1 MNSINFEYFISLKG
15 EFEAEGL
22 TRDVLA
28 SESLYAA
35 RKGLDYLVKIGGCE
49 AKGDVNFLVQLG
61 IASVVAPMIETPF
74 AMEKYMEILPDGHF
88 EHVGVT
94 IETVTAVSNIAEI
107 LKAGKKLTE
116 VTIGRTDLTAS
127 YKGLGVDSAETMKMV
142 KAVAILAKD
151 HGFKV
156 TMGGSINKITQQLL
170 RQDEQIRNLLDYV
183 ETRKVVM
190 PIAKFV
196 QDDALTNALRL
207 EALLLERRALT
218 CEVELKSVNARRHS
232 ITSRV

>member
-1 MNSINFEYFISLKG
+1 MNNIDFGFFSSLKG

-35 RKGLDYLVKIGGCE
+35 RNGLDYLVKIGGCE
-49 AKGDVNFLVQLG
+49 AKGDVNFLMSLG
-61 IASVVAPMIETPF
+61 IVSIVAPMIETAF
-74 AMEKYMEILPDGHF
+74 AMEKYMEILPDGRF
-88 EHVGVT
+88 EHVAVT
-94 IETVTAVSNIAEI
+94 IETVTAVANIAEI

-127 YKGLGVDSAETMKMV
+127 YRGPGVDSVQTMDMV
-142 KAVAILAKD
+142 KSVANMAKD
-151 HGFKV
+151 HGLKV
-156 TMGGSINKITQQLL
+156 TMGGSINKVTRQLL
-170 RQDEQIRNLLDYV
+170 SEDNEIRGLLDYV

-190 PIAKFV
+190 PVDSFIKEE
-196 QDDALTNALRL
+196 ALQNALKL
-207 EALLLERRALT
+207 EALLLERRALSL
-218 CEVELKSVNARRHS
+218 ERELGLINARKNS

>member
-1 MNSINFEYFISLKG
+1 MDAINFEYFVSLKG

-22 TRDVLA
+22 SRDVLA

-61 IASVVAPMIETPF
+61 VTSVVAPMIETPF
-74 AMEKYMEILPDGHF
+74 AMEKYMEILPEGHF

-94 IETVTAVSNIAEI
+94 IETITAVTNIAEI
-107 LKAGKKLTE
+107 LKVGNKLTE

-127 YKGLGVDSAETMKMV
+127 YRGEGVDSSETMAMV
-142 KAVAILAKD
+142 KSVATLAKD

-170 RQDEQIRNLLDYV
+170 IENNEIYNLLDYV

-190 PIAKFV
+190 PVVSFIQKE
-196 QDDALTNALRL
+196 ALTNALKL
-207 EALLLERRALT
+207 EAFLLERRAVT
-218 CEVELKSVNARRHS
+218 CETELKSLNARRNS
-232 ITSRV
+232 ITTRI

>member
-1 MNSINFEYFISLKG
+1 MNDINFEYFVSLKG

-22 TRDVLA
+22 SRDVLA

-49 AKGDVNFLVQLG
+49 AKGDVSFLAQLG
-61 IASVVAPMIETPF
+61 INSIVAPMIETPF
-74 AMEKYMEILPDGHF
+74 AMEKYMEILREGHF
-88 EHVGVT
+88 KHVGVT
-94 IETVTAVSNIAEI
+94 IETITAVTNIREI
-107 LKAGKKLTE
+107 LKEGKKLTD

-127 YKGLGVDSAETMKMV
+127 YRGDGVDSAETMTMV
-142 KAVAILAKD
+142 KSVAILAKN

-170 RQDEQIRNLLDYV
+170 IEDKEIFNLLDYV

-190 PIAKFV
+190 PVKSFIHK
-196 QDDALTNALRL
+196 DALTNALKL
-207 EALLLERRALT
+207 EALLLERRAAT
-218 CEVELKSVNARRHS
+218 CEVELKSLNTRRHS
-232 ITSRV
+232 IMSRV

>member
-1 MNSINFEYFISLKG
+1 MNNINFEYFISLKG

-35 RKGLDYLVKIGGCE
+35 RKGLDYVVKIGGCD
-49 AKGDVNFLVQLG
+49 ARGDVNFLAQLG
-61 IASVVAPMIETPF
+61 IISVVAPMIETPF
-74 AMEKYMEILPDGHF
+74 AMEKYMEILSDGHF

-94 IETVTAVSNIAEI
+94 IETVTSVANIAEI

-127 YKGLGVDSAETMKMV
+127 YKGMDVDSTETMKMV
-142 KAVAILAKD
+142 KTVAILAKD

-156 TMGGSINKITQQLL
+156 TMGGSINKKTQQLL
-170 RQDEQIRNLLDYV
+170 RQDTEIRNLLDYV

-190 PIAKFV
+190 PINSFI
-196 QDDALTNALRL
+196 QEDALINAFKL
-207 EALLLERRALT
+207 EALLLERRSLT
-218 CEVELKSVNARRHS
+218 YEVELKSVNARRHS
-232 ITSRV
+232 IASRV